1 MNDII
6 RTSVTIYVTYL
17 FFFACMN
24 ITDGQAH
31 PIR

>member
-17 FFFACMN
+17 FFFACKIKN
-24 ITDGQAH
+24 EI
-31 PIR
+31 IR